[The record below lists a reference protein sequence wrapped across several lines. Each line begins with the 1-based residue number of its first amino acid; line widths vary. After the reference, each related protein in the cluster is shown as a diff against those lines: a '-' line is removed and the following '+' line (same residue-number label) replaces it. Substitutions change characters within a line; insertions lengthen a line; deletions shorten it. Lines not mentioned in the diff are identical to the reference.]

1 MSGERGITVTVICAM
16 NAAGRFTPTMLIF
29 PRKRMAP
36 GLMKGA
42 PTGSVGAV
50 SQSGWTDSELFLQWL
65 KHFADDTKCS
75 KTDTQLII
83 VDGHHSYTRK
93 ASYR

>member
-1 MSGERGITVTVICAM
+1 
-16 NAAGRFTPTMLIF
+16 
-29 PRKRMAP
+29 
-36 GLMKGA
+36 MKGA

-93 ASYR
+93 ASYRWQTRATLAKHLHGLRIEQGL